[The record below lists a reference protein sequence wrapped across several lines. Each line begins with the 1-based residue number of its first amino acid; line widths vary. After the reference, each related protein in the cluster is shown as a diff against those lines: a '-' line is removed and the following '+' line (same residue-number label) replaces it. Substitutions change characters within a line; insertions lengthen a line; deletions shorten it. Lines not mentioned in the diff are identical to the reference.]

1 MSAEHAHAFI
11 HMATKKEK
19 TSWGKV
25 ATWYDEYLEGEK
37 DSYQRQVIL
46 PNLVRLVA
54 PRKGLRVLDI
64 ACGQGFFTRAF
75 REAGATAD
83 GVDIAPELIAIARAR
98 SGTGGIFHIASADD
112 LSFAKDA
119 SYDVATSVLAI
130 QNIKN
135 LAGVCHEAARVLL
148 PGGRFIIVMN
158 HPAFRVP
165 KRSDWDFDEAEK
177 TQYRRVGRYLSA
189 FETKIDMHPGKKG
202 SAQTISYHRSLQDYS
217 KMMAKEGFAIA
228 KLEEWI
234 SHKRSERGP
243 RQSAEDI
250 ARKEI
255 PLFLMIEAKKC

>member
-1 MSAEHAHAFI
+1 
-11 HMATKKEK
+11 MAIKKEK

-25 ATWYDEYLEGEK
+25 AAWYDEYLEGKK

-46 PNLVRLVA
+46 PNLLRLVA

-75 REAGATAD
+75 REAGALAD

-98 SGTGGIFHIASADD
+98 SARGGVFLVAPADN
-112 LSFAKDA
+112 LSFAKDV
-119 SYDVATSVLAI
+119 SYDVATIVLAI

-135 LAGVCHEAARVLL
+135 LAGSCSEAARVLV

-165 KRSDWDFDEAEK
+165 KHSDWDFEETDK

-189 FETKIDMHPGKKG
+189 FETKIDMHPGKRE
-202 SAQTISYHRSLQDYS
+202 SAQTISYHRSLQDYA
-217 KMMAKEGFAIA
+217 KALVKEGFAVVKI
-228 KLEEWI
+228 EEWI

-243 RQSAEDI
+243 RQKAEDI

-255 PLFLMIEAKKC
+255 PLFLMIEAKKCEH

>member
-1 MSAEHAHAFI
+1 M
-11 HMATKKEK
+11 
-19 TSWGKV
+19 
-25 ATWYDEYLEGEK
+25 
-37 DSYQRQVIL
+37 

-98 SGTGGIFHIASADD
+98 SGSGGLFLVAPADN

-135 LAGVCHEAARVLL
+135 LAGGIREAARVLVS
-148 PGGRFIIVMN
+148 GGRFIVVMN

-165 KRSDWDFDEAEK
+165 KRSDWDFDETEK

-189 FETKIDMHPGKKG
+189 FETKIDMHPGKKEACRPFHTTVLSG
-202 SAQTISYHRSLQDYS
+202 LRKSARERRFRHRQ
-217 KMMAKEGFAIA
+217 A
-228 KLEEWI
+228 
-234 SHKRSERGP
+234 
-243 RQSAEDI
+243 
-250 ARKEI
+250 
-255 PLFLMIEAKKC
+255 

>member
-1 MSAEHAHAFI
+1 
-11 HMATKKEK
+11 MAIKKEK

-25 ATWYDEYLEGEK
+25 AAWYDEYLEGKE

-46 PNLVRLVA
+46 PNLLRLVS
-54 PRKGLRVLDI
+54 PRDGLRVLDI

-75 REAGATAD
+75 REAGAISD

-98 SGTGGIFHIASADD
+98 SAKGGVFFIAPADD

-119 SYDVATSVLAI
+119 SYDIATVVLAI

-135 LAGVCHEAARVLL
+135 LAGSCREAARVLI
-148 PGGRFIIVMN
+148 PGGRFIVVMN

-165 KRSDWDFDEAEK
+165 KHSDWDFEEKDK
-177 TQYRRVGRYLSA
+177 TQYRRVSRYLSA
-189 FETKIDMHPGKKG
+189 FETKIDMHPGKRG
-202 SAQTISYHRSLQDYS
+202 SIQTISYHRSLQDYV
-217 KMMAKEGFAIA
+217 KALAKEGFAIV

-234 SHKRSERGP
+234 SHKKSERGL
-243 RQSAEDI
+243 RQKAEDT

-255 PLFLMIEAKKC
+255 PLFLMIEAKNY